1 MLKNTRHDSKTEHEV
16 ESLVDR
22 AASGDAEAFGY
33 LYDIYADRIYR
44 HIYYRTNNVDDSRD
58 MTQEVFTRAWRK
70 LPAYKRTGTPFL
82 GWLFTISH
90 NRVIDYYR
98 TRKDQVY
105 LDNETSRGGQEKNP
119 EELAESGFTRDEVRR
134 AIRQLSG
141 EQQQVILMSFI
152 EGLEY
157 SEIAL
162 ALHKS
167 EGNIRVILHR
177 GLKKMRE
184 ILGREERQSGKD

>member
-1 MLKNTRHDSKTEHEV
+1 LLKNPRDHSSKDREV
-16 ESLVDR
+16 DSLVEL
-22 AASGDAEAFGY
+22 AASGDAEAFGR
-33 LYDIYADRIYR
+33 LYDLYADRIYR
-44 HIYYRTNNVDDSRD
+44 HIYYRTNNVDDARD

-105 LDNETSRGGQEKNP
+105 LNAEIDREGQGNSSEQM
-119 EELAESGFTRDEVRR
+119 AEAEFTQDEVRR
-134 AIRQLSG
+134 VIRQLPG
-141 EQQQVILMSFI
+141 DQQQVILMSFI

-157 SEIAL
+157 SEIAS
-162 ALHKS
+162 ALHKT

-184 ILGREERQSGKD
+184 IMGREER

>member
-1 MLKNTRHDSKTEHEV
+1 LLKNTRHDSKTEHEV

-58 MTQEVFTRAWRK
+58 MTQEVFARAWRK
-70 LPAYKRTGTPFL
+70 LPAYKTTGTPFL

-105 LDNETSRGGQEKNP
+105 LDNETSRGGQENNP
-119 EELAESGFTRDEVRR
+119 EELAEAGFTRDEVRR

-167 EGNIRVILHR
+167 EGIITVIFHR
-177 GLKKMRE
+177 GLKKLRE
-184 ILGREERQSGKD
+184 IRRRQERQSGKD